1 MQYLVDAY
9 SDYLSIERGL
19 SNNTIIAYRKDVELF
34 FSFLESEGLSI
45 SSFHKKEI
53 PAFISYLTR
62 IGRRERSIN
71 RTLSSIRGF
80 YSFLL
85 REREVDFN
93 PLDGFLGLK
102 LGQRLPGVVSVGD
115 VENMIDSALSG
126 RRNKYRDATLIELIF
141 SSGLRAS
148 EVSTLELGDINFIG
162 KFIKIRGKGDKE
174 RIVPFGKRAEVL
186 VRKYIELERSEY
198 KNSDKNSFLFL
209 NNRGQRLSRQTIWKI
224 IKRYL
229 RLVGS
234 EGRGRGPH
242 ILRHSFATALMAG
255 GADLRVVQEL
265 LGHASI
271 STTQIYTHVEKGHL
285 SRVHSRYHPR
295 A

>member
-1 MQYLVDAY
+1 MQYLIDAY

-45 SSFHKKEI
+45 TSFHRKDI
-53 PAFISYLTR
+53 PAFISYLKGV
-62 IGRRERSIN
+62 GRGQRSIN

-80 YSFLL
+80 YSFLM
-85 REREVDFN
+85 RENEVDSN

-102 LGQRLPGVVSVGD
+102 LWQRLPEVVSVED
-115 VENMIDSALSG
+115 VEKMVDTALSSKK
-126 RRNKYRDATLIELIF
+126 NKYRNAALMELIF
-141 SSGLRAS
+141 SSGLRVS
-148 EVSTLELGDINFIG
+148 EVSSLELGDINFIG
-162 KFIKIRGKGDKE
+162 KFIKVRGKGNKE
-174 RIVPFGKRAEVL
+174 RVVPFGRRAELL
-186 VRKYIELERSEY
+186 VKKYIEGERS
-198 KNSDKNSFLFL
+198 KCRGADKKSFLFL
-209 NNRGQRLSRQTIWKI
+209 NNRGQRLSRQTIWKVV
-224 IKRYL
+224 KQYL
-229 RLVGS
+229 RLIGHKS
-234 EGRGRGPH
+234 QGKGPH

-271 STTQIYTHVEKGHL
+271 STTQIYTHVEKDRL
-285 SRVHSRYHPR
+285 SRAHNRYHPR